1 MLQISE
7 LKHSI
12 NSLSEEIEIESEQT
26 KTSLFIAF
34 TTHSGYDYSKL
45 QPGDWPTQPVAYQAY
60 ILAHATN
67 VITQNGEIEDQML
80 NIPFSQFEI
89 LIRDNLSITLTLR
102 TI

>member
-1 MLQISE
+1 MFQISE

-12 NSLSEEIEIESEQT
+12 KSLSDELKIENDQT

-34 TTHSGYDYSKL
+34 ITHAGYDYSKII
-45 QPGDWPTQPVAYQAY
+45 PGDWPTQPVAYQAY
-60 ILAHATN
+60 ILAHATS

-89 LIRDNLSITLTLR
+89 LI
-102 TI
+102 